1 MSENVRSIS
10 ADGTIALNG
19 GIAVGLTK
27 PVPKI
32 VNNYFDSLPVTGV
45 HKLLF
50 FIIMGAYFF
59 EQLDNWNFGFIAPA
73 IAQSWNLQMTDIAT
87 IVFWYF
93 VAMTTGGFLGGVISD
108 LIGRRRTFLGSIVVF
123 SVASIVTGFTDSFV
137 VFTVFRAITGFG
149 VFCLMVTSQAY
160 IAEMAPAESRG
171 KWQGRVAAVGFCA
184 VPVVAFLCRLIIPM
198 GPEAWRIIL
207 YVGGLGMI
215 GFFVGLKYLKESPRW
230 LVSRGRIDEAEEIM
244 EFLTHKRIDLSEAA
258 KKVEKKIKVSEVLVG
273 MFTQQYIVRTL
284 LLMALFVTITPAG
297 FLFTTWTTQLIKM
310 KGFSVA
316 DSLTATT
323 IISIGVPAGCYL
335 ASLVSDLG
343 GRKIP
348 LMIFGVLC
356 GFGAVA
362 FGFMDGLTGLTAAGF
377 MLSVFNLALNF
388 ILFSYT
394 AESYPTKMRN
404 TATGFHNGLAR
415 LSVSASQPLV
425 PMVHQAYGFA
435 GVFSAVGFLYL
446 IPVVPLLI
454 WGMRTGGKSLEDIK

>member
-1 MSENVRSIS
+1 MSER
-10 ADGTIALNG
+10 AATIAIEG
-19 GIAVGLTK
+19 VVDGVVWEPIRPAG
-27 PVPKI
+27 KI
-32 VNNYFDSLPVTGV
+32 SNNYFDGLAVTGV

-73 IAQSWNLQMTDIAT
+73 LAKSWNLQMTDIAT

-108 LIGRRRTFLGSIVVF
+108 FIGRRKTFLGAILVF
-123 SVASIVTGFTDSFV
+123 SIASVVTGFTDNFV
-137 VFTVFRAITGFG
+137 VFTIFRALTGFG

-184 VPVVAFLCRLIIPM
+184 VPVVAFMCRMIIPL

-207 YVGGLGMI
+207 YIGGVGI
-215 GFFVGLKYLKESPRW
+215 VGFFVGLRYLKESPRW
-230 LVSRGRIDEAEEIM
+230 LVSHGHKAEAEEIM
-244 EFLTHKRIDLSEAA
+244 HFLTHQKIDLTEAA
-258 KKVEKKIKVSEVLVG
+258 KKVETRIKVSEVLVG
-273 MFTQQYIVRTL
+273 MFTRQYLTRTL
-284 LLMALFVTITPAG
+284 LLMVLFMTITPAG
-297 FLFTTWTTQLIKM
+297 FLFTTWTTQLLNM
-310 KGFSVA
+310 KGFSVTE
-316 DSLTATT
+316 SLTATT
-323 IISIGVPAGCYL
+323 IISIGVPAGCFL

-348 LMIFGVLC
+348 LMVLGVLC
-356 GFGAVA
+356 GLVGFTFA
-362 FGFMDGLTGLTAAGF
+362 FMDGLTSLTAAGF
-377 MLSVFNLALNF
+377 ALSVFNLAINF

-404 TATGFHNGLAR
+404 TATGFHNGVAR
-415 LSVSASQPLV
+415 LSVSASQPLI
-425 PMVHQAYGFA
+425 PMIFQAYGFG
-435 GVFSAVGFLYL
+435 GVFSAVGLFYL
-446 IPVVPLLI
+446 LPVVPLLI